1 MFGVFWFGWQVAMAQ
16 SFKLM
21 RYDEDYSALKL
32 DTTGKIYNKIKYIG
46 LAANR
51 SIYLSVGGEIRYE
64 YAGKVDENWIAG
76 QGYNYSLLQRYSLN
90 TNLQLGSRFRVF
102 AQVNSGLENGS
113 KYGPAPVDEDKLNI
127 ENLFA
132 ELKVWQKDDQ
142 SFSVRAGRQELNY
155 GTGRLI
161 SVREGTNVRLYFT
174 GAKAMY
180 KSKNFTVDGFAMMAD
195 NVYPGVFDNKLTHQV
210 NLWGVYST
218 LNVPG
223 GGNFDFYYLGTKNK
237 DKEFEEGVANE
248 TRHTIATRYWKNGG
262 GFIYNLEGA
271 YQFGT
276 FGKGNINA
284 WTAAIDMGYVFDK
297 VKGKPSI
304 NIRNDYISGDTK
316 KGDGNLQTFDPLY
329 PKGGYFG
336 FNPLIGPANLID
348 LHPYATYSLSEHCD
362 IQADVVFNWRY
373 STQDGLY
380 RPSGNFNL
388 PGASSSQKYIGTT
401 YLVSAEYRFSKF
413 FSLNSGVQY
422 FKTGAFIQD
431 VIQPTASSWFY
442 NLQFVFKF

>member
-1 MFGVFWFGWQVAMAQ
+1 MAQ

-195 NVYPGVFDNKLTHQV
+195 NVYPGVFDNKPTHQV

-218 LNVPG
+218 LIIPGSGNV
-223 GGNFDFYYLGTKNK
+223 DFYYLGTKNK